1 MICTFRILKLT
12 WFPLISIPS
21 TLISY
26 LVVNSSVFFWLYPI
40 FLETSNTVLKFAI
53 YSVLEL
59 FNKTT
64 GEDFNSIAGGI
75 ILSKL
80 VSAKMVRVKELGPS
94 HHTNVFFFMKPLF
107 KLKILVIRC
116 TEFCFVSKYKCQLF
130 SSECLRISFNLFSTK
145 AINSLSVVFICL
157 VKCLSPPN
165 KLVAQP

>member
-1 MICTFRILKLT
+1 M
-12 WFPLISIPS
+12 
-21 TLISY
+21 
-26 LVVNSSVFFWLYPI
+26 
-40 FLETSNTVLKFAI
+40 ETSNTVLKFAI

-75 ILSKL
+75 ILSEL

-94 HHTNVFFFMKPLF
+94 RHTKVFFFMKPLF

-116 TEFCFVSKYKCQLF
+116 TGFCFVSKYKCQLF

-145 AINSLSVVFICL
+145 AINSLSVVLIYL